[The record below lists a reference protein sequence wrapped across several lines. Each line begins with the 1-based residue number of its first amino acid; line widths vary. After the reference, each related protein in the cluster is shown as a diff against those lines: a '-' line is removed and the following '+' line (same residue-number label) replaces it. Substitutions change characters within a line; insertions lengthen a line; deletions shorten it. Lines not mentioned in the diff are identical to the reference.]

1 MLEAGGTVSD
11 FHSHLVPGVDDG
23 AQTLEDAL
31 EAVQRMIDAGIG
43 RVLTTPHLR
52 GSLTHDR
59 SELERRLAEVDV
71 AWESISEAVQR
82 RFPGVEFSRGHEVM
96 LDVPD
101 PDLSDVRLRL
111 AGTDFVLI
119 EWPRLQIPPRTEPVL
134 RLGRA
139 VLYHPTPRPGTDIAA
154 ACDYLL
160 RVLRRRSVIFLITDA
175 FDRFLGRNGPA
186 YFEREKLTPPEAIE
200 MIRDAGGLPVFAHPS
215 FTEDY
220 PAVAASLAADGL
232 FGMEVFYKAYPPE
245 LVQSLHELA
254 TTHGL
259 FALGGSDYHG
269 LGNDDDREPGEIPLP
284 DAVAEAYLAAAREAG
299 CEVPEPAPGG

>member
-1 MLEAGGTVSD
+1 MSIGD
-11 FHSHLVPGVDDG
+11 FHTHSTQSDGVLAPAELVDLAASRGVRVMALTDHDTLAGLDEAIAAAARHPGFTLIPGVELSCDVPGSEVHMLGHFVDRTNREFTD
-23 AQTLEDAL
+23 QLERFRGGRVERAEKMVGAL
-31 EAVQRMIDAGIG
+31 EALGAPIDWARVQEIAGEGSVG
-43 RVLTTPHLR
+43 RPHVAQAL
-52 GSLTHDR
+52 
-59 SELERRLAEVDV
+59 LE
-71 AWESISEAVQR
+71 Q
-82 RFPGVEFSRGHEVM
+82 GHVE
-96 LDVPD
+96 
-101 PDLSDVRLRL
+101 
-111 AGTDFVLI
+111 T
-119 EWPRLQIPPRTEPVL
+119 
-134 RLGRA
+134 
-139 VLYHPTPRPGTDIAA
+139 
-154 ACDYLL
+154 
-160 RVLRRRSVIFLITDA
+160 ITDA
-175 FDRFLGRNGPA
+175 FDRYLGRNGPA

-200 MIRDAGGLPVFAHPS
+200 MIRNAGGLPVFAHPS
-215 FTEDY
+215 FTQDY